1 MSLIT
6 LSLCA
11 ISMSQASQTDFVTGS
26 NKMGMSLLSQSFEQ
40 KPGNV
45 MVSPLSIGLCL
56 AMVEAGAR
64 GQTQSQMD
72 KVLGIPTSS
81 RDSAVAAIP
90 SLVETLM
97 SAGGEKLRMDI
108 ANSVWTNRTIPIEPS
123 FGELVQTRFRAR
135 VTSLD
140 FSNPKD
146 ALGQINGWVNDQTR
160 GKIPTILDRI
170 DPGMLMVLVNA
181 ISFKANWQFPF
192 LERLTSQKSF
202 TYEGGKTGT
211 VPTMLHQA
219 SVRYYKDKSVEAVT
233 LPYSAGQYSMIIL
246 LPPKENKNLRQF
258 VKDMTAERLM
268 SIYENGTGTTVAYSI
283 PKWKAEFGIEI
294 QEMLKKMG
302 MPDAFDVKKADF
314 SGMSKT
320 PSHIDRV
327 IHKTFIEVDEKGTEA
342 AAVTATTSRAGS
354 AMRPEP
360 PKEFDAD
367 RPFMY
372 AIVQQSTGSICFAG
386 VVTNPLVTEG
396 RTGAPG
402 SRGGR

>member
-1 MSLIT
+1 MNLIT

-26 NKMGMSLLSQSFEQ
+26 NKMGMSLLSQSFKE

-56 AMVEAGAR
+56 AMVEEGAR
-64 GQTQSQMD
+64 GQTRTQMD
-72 KVLGIPTSS
+72 TVLGIPTQT
-81 RDSAVAAIP
+81 RDSVVAAIP
-90 SLVETLM
+90 DTVNALM
-97 SAGGEKLRMDI
+97 STGEEKMRMDI
-108 ANSVWTNRTIPIEPS
+108 ANSVWTNRTIEIEPS
-123 FGELVQTRFRAR
+123 FSELVQSRFRAR

-140 FSNPKD
+140 FSNSKD

-202 TYEGGKTGT
+202 TYQGGKTGT
-211 VPTMLHQA
+211 VPTMFHQA
-219 SVRYYKDKSVEAVT
+219 NVRYYQDKTVEAVT

-246 LPPKENKNLRQF
+246 LPPKDNKNLGKF
-258 VKDMTAERLM
+258 VEDMTAERLM
-268 SIYENGTGTTVAYSI
+268 NIYENGLGAPVAYSI
-283 PKWKAEFGIEI
+283 PKWKSDFEIEL
-294 QEMLKKMG
+294 QDMLRKMG
-302 MPDAFDVKKADF
+302 MPDAFSAAKADF

-320 PSHIDRV
+320 RSHIDRV

-342 AAVTATTSRAGS
+342 AAVTATTMRAGS

-360 PKEFDAD
+360 PKEFTVD

-372 AIVQQSTGSICFAG
+372 AIVQRTTGSICFAG
-386 VVTNPLVTEG
+386 VVTNPIVTEG
-396 RTGAPG
+396 RTVAPG